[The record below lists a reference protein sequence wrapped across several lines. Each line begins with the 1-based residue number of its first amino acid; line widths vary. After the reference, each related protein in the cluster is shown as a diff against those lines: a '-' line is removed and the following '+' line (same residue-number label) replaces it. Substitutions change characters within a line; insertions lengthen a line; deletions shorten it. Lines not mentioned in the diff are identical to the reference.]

1 MLHLRKLSLT
11 NLATH
16 TDTQVDLPATGLVVI
31 KGSNGSGKSTLL
43 EVVAAA
49 CWNES
54 LRGEMPWREGQP
66 GIASIVTDSLQIT
79 RKRSKAG
86 TAKLEWQPLAG
97 EVVTYETTTKAQA
110 ALEALIGSYDV
121 WRRTCVLSSLD
132 SAAFSLARDSD
143 RKRLLE
149 EFLGLEMF
157 DTALD
162 ACRKDKREAASKAQ
176 KAEAE
181 RNELNLRLS
190 FAESQLQQTKKDQ
203 ESLLSETSNLDLDSL
218 KTEGKRLASL
228 VDAAAKDISDKQKS
242 LLDLERAKAAC
253 TATQKHEEE
262 RLRRLGTG
270 ACPTCGQNTEQ
281 ARAAMEEALSTIKQK
296 MELEQTTLDR
306 EIQYFKDDLAD
317 LQAEHKELSK
327 KVGELR
333 EQYRLAESQSKMR
346 ASLAAKIEDSKKAVA
361 EWAAK
366 IKAHGA
372 GANKA
377 AADAAHLEAVEQVLG
392 LRGVRAQV
400 LDHALGALEQ
410 QANAWLSRMPTDAG
424 SLTLKLTGSTT
435 QKSGSVVDAISLK
448 VRGRAYASCSG
459 GERRRVD
466 VALLLALRELA
477 VAAHGRDG
485 SLLCDE
491 VFDALDAPGQA
502 DVAAALSEMAQE
514 RLVIVVTHSPELAKA
529 LRPNMQLHVSL
540 VDGAASVA
548 VS

>member
-1 MLHLRKLSLT
+1 MLHLRQLNLT

-16 TDTQVDLPATGLVVI
+16 TSTEVALPENGLVVVT
-31 KGSNGSGKSTLL
+31 GTNGAGKSTLM
-43 EVVAAA
+43 ESVATA

-54 LRGEMPWREGQP
+54 LRGEMPWREGET
-66 GIASIVTDSLQIT
+66 GSASITTDSLRIT

-86 TAKLEWQPLAG
+86 TAKLEWAPLEG
-97 EVVTYETTTKAQA
+97 EAVTYETSTKAQA
-110 ALEALIGSYDV
+110 ALEAVIGSYDV

-143 RKRLLE
+143 RKKLLE
-149 EFLGLEMF
+149 EFLGLTMF
-157 DTALD
+157 DVALD
-162 ACRKDKREAASKAQ
+162 ACRKDKKEATAKAN
-176 KAEAE
+176 KAEADHKE
-181 RNELNLRLS
+181 VNLRLS
-190 FAESQLQQTKKDQ
+190 FAKTQLSQAEKD
-203 ESLLSETSNLDLDSL
+203 
-218 KTEGKRLASL
+218 LASL
-228 VDAAAKDISDKQKS
+228 LEDTGGLEPDALKAEGRKVAALVEAAAKDIAAAQARLSSLNVTKASCKS
-242 LLDLERAKAAC
+242 RLLS
-253 TATQKHEEE
+253 EEE
-262 RLRRLGTG
+262 RLRRLGKDS
-270 ACPTCGQNTEQ
+270 CPTCGQDTKH
-281 ARAAMEEALSTIKQK
+281 AHAAMTKELDALKAKVQEEVAALDQ
-296 MELEQTTLDR
+296 
-306 EIQYFKDDLAD
+306 EIQLAQDDLSD
-317 LQAEHKELSK
+317 LQAEHKNLSEKLSK
-327 KVGELR
+327 LR
-333 EQYRLAESQSKMR
+333 EQFRLAESQ
-346 ASLAAKIEDSKKAVA
+346 AK
-361 EWAAK
+361 
-366 IKAHGA
+366 HRQT
-372 GANKA
+372 
-377 AADAAHLEAVEQVLG
+377 AADRVAKAKEEVADLSSRLKEATSKSETAAQDATTLEAVEQVLG

-424 SLTLKLTGSTT
+424 TLSLTLTGSTT
-435 QKSGSVVDAISLK
+435 QKSGSTVDAISLK

-540 VDGAASVA
+540 VDGAAA
-548 VS
+548 VTVS